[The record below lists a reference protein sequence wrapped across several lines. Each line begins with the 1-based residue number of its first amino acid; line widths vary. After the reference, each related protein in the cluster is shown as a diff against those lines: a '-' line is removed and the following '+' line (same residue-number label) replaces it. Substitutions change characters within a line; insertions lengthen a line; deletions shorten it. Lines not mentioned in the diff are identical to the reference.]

1 MSECVCVCDVCANK
15 YELETDDD
23 GVVGDSAANLLQLR
37 S

>member
-1 MSECVCVCDVCANK
+1 MSECVCDVCANK

-23 GVVGDSAANLLQLR
+23 GVGDSAANLLQLR